1 MQRKWRDREI
11 DRDGIKNNSKNFMY
25 YILSY
30 QFVLYVVLWP
40 IASDIHLKI
49 VKKKLQSLDY
59 LEFFG
64 ETKNIAISLV
74 LSIFFVPIYAFHSF
88 VFFEFPTL
96 FRSLNIVK
104 TNIKTSKHSDKNGE
118 KNSNWVKLNVNRS
131 KKKCVQQ

>member
-49 VKKKLQSLDY
+49 VKKNYNL
-59 LEFFG
+59 
-64 ETKNIAISLV
+64 
-74 LSIFFVPIYAFHSF
+74 
-88 VFFEFPTL
+88 
-96 FRSLNIVK
+96 
-104 TNIKTSKHSDKNGE
+104 
-118 KNSNWVKLNVNRS
+118 
-131 KKKCVQQ
+131 